1 MIAWLPALLLLLPT
15 AALAA
20 PQRYAVVVGTNE
32 AARGTTPLYYAEA
45 DAERVADVL
54 ISMGGVAQENVL
66 LLRSPTLA
74 QVEGALARIGQQIA
88 DHRQQGG
95 HATLLFYYSG
105 HAEPD
110 AVQLGPRSS
119 LDYDTIRAALLATG
133 ADVRLLFFDACF
145 AGGATRTKGA
155 SRAPGFLEE
164 ATAEVSANGEV
175 VITSSASDEASQ
187 ESDEIGG
194 SYFTHYLLSGLRGA
208 ADESGDGEVTLEE
221 AYRYVYHR
229 TVAHTATTRAGAQ
242 HPGFDYDLQGSGD
255 LVLTTMS
262 RRGAALRFDVGQD
275 GRFLVFDEDDQR
287 FVAEVAVVPGRP
299 SRLMVDAGHY
309 RVQRR
314 DRDSLL
320 EQRLALR
327 PGDEGA
333 VDVASMV
340 RVPYSEDATKGAVS
354 RIRRR
359 AAGREVTIAARGG
372 VQGFFDKEIRDS
384 LVPPLPLF
392 GAELELRGPLGRHV
406 SIKADVL
413 AGGRPHEAVLGRS
426 RVTMNFLELTAGAGV
441 YFSPRIPGA
450 PSVRPLVGVRAA
462 LLWLHRDFA
471 APLVQAPQDY
481 VMVAPGLAG
490 GLALAPDPHFRLSLE
505 GRAHLMLY
513 VDDGEQQALGYGEIL
528 FSAGSA
534 F

>member
-1 MIAWLPALLLLLPT
+1 MTRWLPVLLLLLPSV
-15 AALAA
+15 AMAA
-20 PQRYAVVVGTNE
+20 PERFAVVVGTNE
-32 AARGTTPLYYAEA
+32 ASRGTGPLYYAEA
-45 DAERVADVL
+45 DAERVADL
-54 ISMGGVAQENVL
+54 LTGLGGVAPEHVL
-66 LLRSPTLA
+66 LLRSPTLG
-74 QVEGALARIGQQIA
+74 QVEGALVRIGEQIA
-88 DHRQQGG
+88 AHRASGG

-119 LDYDTIRAALLATG
+119 LDYDAIRGALEATG

-155 SRAPGFLEE
+155 RRAPGFLQE
-164 ATAEVSANGEV
+164 ARAEVTAAGEV

-208 ADESGDGEVTLEE
+208 ADESGEGEVTLEE

-242 HPGFDYDLQGSGD
+242 HPGFDYDLQGSGA
-255 LVLTTMS
+255 LVLTTMP
-262 RRGAALRFDVGQD
+262 RRGAALRFGLGQD

-287 FVAEVAVVPGRP
+287 FLAEVAVLPGRP
-299 SRLMVDAGHY
+299 ARLMVDAGRF

-320 EQRLALR
+320 EQRLTLA

-333 VDVASMV
+333 VDVASMT
-340 RVPYSEDATKGAVS
+340 RVPYSEDATKGAMS
-354 RIRRR
+354 RLRRR
-359 AAGREVTIAARGG
+359 ASGREVTVAGRGG
-372 VQGFFDKEIRDS
+372 VQGFFDKAVRDS
-384 LVPPLPLF
+384 LVPPMPLF
-392 GAELELRGPLGRHV
+392 GAEVELRGLLGRHV
-406 SIKADVL
+406 AIKADVL
-413 AGGRPHEAVLGRS
+413 AGGRPHEAVLGRTPVDMDFAE
-426 RVTMNFLELTAGAGV
+426 VTLGAGI
-441 YFSPRIPGA
+441 YLSPRIPGA
-450 PSVRPLVGVRAA
+450 PSVRPFVGGRAA
-462 LLWLHRDFA
+462 LLWLHRDFV

-481 VMVAPGLAG
+481 VMVTPGLAG
-490 GLALAPDPHFRLSLE
+490 GLGLAPDPHFRLSLE
-505 GRAHLMLY
+505 GRSHLMLY
-513 VDDGEQQALGYGEIL
+513 VDDGVQQALGYGEVL
-528 FSAGSA
+528 LSAGSA